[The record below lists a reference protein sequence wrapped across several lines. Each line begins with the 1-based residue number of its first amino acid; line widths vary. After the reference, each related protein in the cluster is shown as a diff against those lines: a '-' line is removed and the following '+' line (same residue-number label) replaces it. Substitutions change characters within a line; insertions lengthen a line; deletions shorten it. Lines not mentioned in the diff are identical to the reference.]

1 MLRRSHLSINIDS
14 GTDFKAVA
22 KELTAQDR
30 QLPRDFKQSINLT
43 AREMRAL
50 ARASALA
57 EPSRGVGHTGL
68 RRDVSKGV
76 QIINLPSGN
85 GVRIITS
92 MPQMDE
98 AVIPRGMDNV
108 RGWRHPVFGNRNR
121 WVRQT
126 SGTDSWFME
135 SMQRGAEPLEDRLT
149 RNLELAAE
157 TIARRGRGR

>member
-1 MLRRSHLSINIDS
+1 MPNRSHLRIDIES
-14 GTDFKAVA
+14 LNDFDSVI
-22 KELTAQDR
+22 KELTEIDR
-30 QLPRDFKQSINLT
+30 QIPRDFKNSINRT
-43 AREMRAL
+43 AREMRDL

-76 QIINLPSGN
+76 RIIEMASAI

-92 MPQMDE
+92 VPEADE
-98 AVIPRGMDNV
+98 AIIPRGMDTV
-108 RGWRHPVFGNRNR
+108 RGWRHPVFGHRNR
-121 WVRQT
+121 WVTQT

-149 RNLELAAE
+149 RNLEIAAE
-157 TIARRGRGR
+157 QVARRS